1 MQPWLPNLPKNKK
14 VEELFLNFIV
24 LGIYD
29 FGQTLALNYTIKFT
43 FLVLHVQSTLKKEA
57 AVVVVGAHLITAL
70 KVNNCLN
77 DRTASAEQ
85 HAHELLI
92 NAIVGNDLI
101 RIISVSH

>member
-1 MQPWLPNLPKNKK
+1 MAR
-14 VEELFLNFIV
+14 VR
-24 LGIYD
+24 YM
-29 FGQTLALNYTIKFT
+29 TLALNYTIKST